1 MYLTAK
7 QKETYQFIKIFIDK
21 NGRPPSYEEIREAL
35 GVQSLNAVAKQ
46 LKQLERKGCL
56 QSPWGNRKR
65 ALELIPLKSNAVRI
79 PLFGR
84 VAAGKPIEPVEVA
97 DEIDVPEW
105 LLTGKETF
113 ALTVEGQSMI
123 DEGIREDDVLI
134 VRKQD
139 YAETGQT
146 VVALVDGEATVK
158 RFFRNDATVTL
169 RPANEHFVPL
179 VVDAERVS
187 IVGVVVGLYRKYT
200 P

>member
-1 MYLTAK
+1 
-7 QKETYQFIKIFIDK
+7 
-21 NGRPPSYEEIREAL
+21 
-35 GVQSLNAVAKQ
+35 
-46 LKQLERKGCL
+46 
-56 QSPWGNRKR
+56 
-65 ALELIPLKSNAVRI
+65 
-79 PLFGR
+79 
-84 VAAGKPIEPVEVA
+84 
-97 DEIDVPEW
+97 
-105 LLTGKETF
+105 
-113 ALTVEGQSMI
+113 MI